1 MLFIINNKNK
11 GVFNMNNLKKIGLSA
26 LAGSLVAVSANA
38 ADITMSGAA
47 NIYMTDGSKSGKTTF
62 SNDDH
67 ITFSGTSELDNGYE
81 VTFSMQ
87 LDGDEA
93 DNGVIDNN
101 SITVNTNG
109 MGTFTWA
116 GHGGSSAMS
125 MNDDRTPNAYEEA
138 WDGLDSGSTAV
149 VIGGHSAND
158 MLTYTSENYSGAVFT
173 VAFVPGEASGAKKNE
188 STYVDYGVVITPEA
202 VDGLTVG
209 MAMGTTEITGGTE
222 VDESTVFATYAW
234 NGFTVGY
241 QSSEYDAPTAAASD
255 DSTAFGI
262 SYAVNDD
269 LSISYNE
276 HTVDVGGSATDQES
290 DGVSVSYTMGG
301 ITIAGHKNEM
311 SAVNGVSGTDDEG
324 YEVMLSFAF

>member
-1 MLFIINNKNK
+1 
-11 GVFNMNNLKKIGLSA
+11 MNNLKKIGLSA

-47 NIYMTDGSKSGKTTF
+47 NIYMTDGSKTGKTTF

-109 MGTFTWA
+109 MGTFVWA
-116 GHGGSSAMS
+116 GHGGSSAMG
-125 MNDDRTPNAYEEA
+125 MMDDKTPNAYEEA
-138 WDGLDSGSTAV
+138 WDGLGTTAV
-149 VIGGHSAND
+149 VIGGHGAND

-173 VAFVPGEASGAKKNE
+173 VAFVPGEATGASTTSGNE
-188 STYVDYGVVITPEA
+188 STYTDFGVTITPDQVE
-202 VDGLTVG
+202 GLSLG
-209 MAMGTTEITGGTE
+209 AAMGTTEISAGTE
-222 VDESTVFATYAW
+222 VDESTMYATYAW

-241 QSSEYDAPTAAASD
+241 QKSEYDAPTAAASD
-255 DSTAFGI
+255 DSTAVGI
-262 SYAVNDD
+262 SYAVNDN

-276 HTVDVGGSATDQES
+276 HTVDIGGSTTDQES
-290 DGVSVSYTMGG
+290 DGISVSYTMGG
-301 ITIAGHKNEM
+301 ITLAGHKNEM
-311 SAVNGVSGTDDEG
+311 SAVNGVAGTDDEG

>member
-1 MLFIINNKNK
+1 MFIINNKNK

-26 LAGSLVAVSANA
+26 LAGSLVAFSASAGEMSVSGQANL
-38 ADITMSGAA
+38 
-47 NIYMTDGSKSGKTTF
+47 YMTSGSKTGKTTF

-67 ITFSGTSELDNGYE
+67 VTFSGTTELDNGYA
-81 VTFSMQ
+81 VSYSVQF
-87 LDGDEA
+87 DGDEGDDGEGL
-93 DNGVIDNN
+93 DNH
-101 SITVNTNG
+101 SISVNTNG
-109 MGTFTWA
+109 MGTIVYA

-125 MNDDRTPNAYEEA
+125 MMDDKTPNAYEEA
-138 WDGLDSGSTAV
+138 WDGLGTTAV
-149 VIGGHSAND
+149 VIGGHGAND
-158 MLTYTSENYSGAVFT
+158 MITYTSESYGGAVFT
-173 VAFVPGEASGAKKNE
+173 VAFVPGEAAGSTSGNE
-188 STYVDYGVVITPEA
+188 STYVDYGVTITPEA
-202 VDGLTVG
+202 VEGLTVG
-209 MAMGTTEITGGTE
+209 MAMGTTEITAGTE
-222 VDESTVFATYAW
+222 VDESTMYATYAW

-241 QSSEYDAPTAAASD
+241 QSSEYDAPTSSASD

-276 HTVDVGGSATDQES
+276 HTVDVGSSATDQES

>member
-1 MLFIINNKNK
+1 
-11 GVFNMNNLKKIGLSA
+11 MNNLKKIGLSA

-38 ADITMSGAA
+38 ADISMSGAA
-47 NIYMTDGSKSGKTTF
+47 NIYMTNGSKTGKTTF

-101 SITVNTNG
+101 SVTVNTNG

-125 MNDDRTPNAYEEA
+125 MMDDKTPNAYEEA
-138 WDGLDSGSTAV
+138 WDGLGTTAV
-149 VIGGHSAND
+149 VINGHGAND
-158 MLTYTSENYSGAVFT
+158 MITYTSENYQGAVFT
-173 VAFVPGEASGAKKNE
+173 VAFVPGEATGATANE
-188 STYVDYGVVITPEA
+188 STYVDYGVTITPEA
-202 VDGLTVG
+202 VDGLTIG

-222 VDESTVFATYAW
+222 VDESTMYATYAYG
-234 NGFTVGY
+234 NFTVGY
-241 QSSEYDAPTAAASD
+241 HASEYDAPTSTDSD

-262 SYAVNDD
+262 SYAVNDE

-276 HTVDVGGSATDQES
+276 HTADVGSSTTDQES

>member
-1 MLFIINNKNK
+1 
-11 GVFNMNNLKKIGLSA
+11 MNNLKKIGLSA

-101 SITVNTNG
+101 SISVNTNG
-109 MGTFTWA
+109 MGTFVWA

-125 MNDDRTPNAYEEA
+125 MMDDKTPNAYEEA
-138 WDGLDSGSTAV
+138 WDGLDSASTAV
-149 VIGGHSAND
+149 VINGYSQND
-158 MLTYTSENYSGAVFT
+158 MITYTSENYQGAVFT
-173 VAFVPGEASGAKKNE
+173 VAFIPGDAGGAKKNE
-188 STYVDYGVVITPEA
+188 STYVDYGVTISPEA
-202 VDGLTVG
+202 VDGLTLG

-276 HTVDVGGSATDQES
+276 HTVDVGSSATDQES

>member
-1 MLFIINNKNK
+1 
-11 GVFNMNNLKKIGLSA
+11 MNNLKKIGLSA

-87 LDGDEA
+87 LDGDES
-93 DNGVIDNN
+93 DDGVIDNN

-125 MNDDRTPNAYEEA
+125 MMDDKTPNAYEEA
-138 WDGLDSGSTAV
+138 WDGLDSASTAV
-149 VIGGHSAND
+149 VINGHSAND

-173 VAFVPGEASGAKKNE
+173 VAFIPGEASGAKKNE
-188 STYVDYGVVITPEA
+188 STYVDYGVTITPEA
-202 VDGLTVG
+202 VDGLTLG

-222 VDESTVFATYAW
+222 VDESTIYATYAW

-241 QSSEYDAPTAAASD
+241 QSSEYDAPTASASD

-276 HTVDVGGSATDQES
+276 HTVDVGSSATDQES
-290 DGVSVSYTMGG
+290 DGISVSYTMGG

>member
-1 MLFIINNKNK
+1 
-11 GVFNMNNLKKIGLSA
+11 MNNLKKIGLSA

-38 ADITMSGAA
+38 ADITMTGAA

-101 SITVNTNG
+101 SISVNTNG
-109 MGTFTWA
+109 MGTFVWA

-125 MNDDRTPNAYEEA
+125 MMDDKTPNAYEEA

-149 VIGGHSAND
+149 VINGHSAND
-158 MLTYTSENYSGAVFT
+158 MITYTSENYSGAVFT

-188 STYVDYGVVITPEA
+188 STYVDYGVTITPEA
-202 VDGLTVG
+202 VEGLSLG

-222 VDESTVFATYAW
+222 VDESTMYATYAW

-241 QSSEYDAPTAAASD
+241 QSSEYDAPTSTASD

-276 HTVDVGGSATDQES
+276 HTVDVGSSATDQES
-290 DGVSVSYTMGG
+290 DGISVSYTMGG

>member
-1 MLFIINNKNK
+1 
-11 GVFNMNNLKKIGLSA
+11 MNNLKKIGLSA

-47 NIYMTDGSKSGKTTF
+47 NIYMTDGSKTGKTTF

-101 SITVNTNG
+101 SISVNTNG
-109 MGTFTWA
+109 MGTFVWA

-125 MNDDRTPNAYEEA
+125 MMDDKTPNAYEEA
-138 WDGLDSGSTAV
+138 WDGLDSSSTAV
-149 VIGGHSAND
+149 VINGHGAND
-158 MLTYTSENYSGAVFT
+158 MLTYTSESYGGAVFT

-188 STYVDYGVVITPEA
+188 STYVDYGVTITPEA
-202 VDGLTVG
+202 VEGLSLG

-222 VDESTVFATYAW
+222 VDESTMYATYAW

-241 QSSEYDAPTAAASD
+241 QSSEYDAPTSTASD

-276 HTVDVGGSATDQES
+276 HTVDVGSSATDQES

>member
-1 MLFIINNKNK
+1 
-11 GVFNMNNLKKIGLSA
+11 MNNLKKIGLSA

-47 NIYMTDGSKSGKTTF
+47 NIYMTDGSKTGKTTF

-101 SITVNTNG
+101 SVTVNTNG

-125 MNDDRTPNAYEEA
+125 MMDDKTPNAYEEA
-138 WDGLDSGSTAV
+138 WDGLGTTAV
-149 VIGGHSAND
+149 VIGGHGAND

-173 VAFVPGEASGAKKNE
+173 VAFVPSEAAGSTSGNE
-188 STYVDYGVVITPEA
+188 STYVDYGVTITPEA
-202 VDGLTVG
+202 VEGLSLG

-222 VDESTVFATYAW
+222 VDESTMYATYAW

-241 QSSEYDAPTAAASD
+241 QSSEYDAPTSSASD
-255 DSTAFGI
+255 DSVAIGI
-262 SYAVNDD
+262 SYAVNDN

-276 HTVDVGGSATDQES
+276 HSVDIGGSTTDQEA
-290 DGVSVSYTMGG
+290 DGFSVSYTKP
-301 ITIAGHKNEM
+301 TTSCFFSKRVF
-311 SAVNGVSGTDDEG
+311 SAVNIAAKLPLGSIVSL
-324 YEVMLSFAF
+324 YKL

>member
-1 MLFIINNKNK
+1 
-11 GVFNMNNLKKIGLSA
+11 MNNLKKIGLSA

-38 ADITMSGAA
+38 ADMSITGAA
-47 NIYMTDGSKSGKTTF
+47 NIYMTDGSKTGKTTF

-87 LDGDEA
+87 LDGDE
-93 DNGVIDNN
+93 DDDGVIDNN

-125 MNDDRTPNAYEEA
+125 MMDDKTPNAYEEA
-138 WDGLDSGSTAV
+138 WDGLGTTAV
-149 VIGGHSAND
+149 VIGGHAPND

-173 VAFVPGEASGAKKNE
+173 VAFVPSEGAGSTSGNE
-188 STYVDYGVVITPEA
+188 STYVDYGVTISPEA
-202 VDGLTVG
+202 VDGLTIG
-209 MAMGTTEITGGTE
+209 AAMGTTEITAGTE
-222 VDESTVFATYAW
+222 VDESTFYATYAW

-276 HTVDVGGSATDQES
+276 HTVDIGGSATDQES

-301 ITIAGHKNEM
+301 ITVAGHKNEM
-311 SAVNGVSGTDDEG
+311 SAVNGASGTDDEG